1 MPEFNVTENSVG
13 QRLDLFL
20 TLSMPQYSRT
30 NVRKLLDMGKVKV
43 NGEVEYRPNY
53 KMSLD
58 DKVQVESELE
68 LTRQHLPGW
77 DSPIDIVYQDNDLLI
92 VNKPSGMNVHP
103 VAVNDNQSLLNAVYF
118 KLAGKLSD
126 FGVNLVNRIDKETS
140 GLVVMALS
148 PQGAWHYAQQFAK
161 SQVKKEY
168 LAVVASRW
176 EQKYG
181 DELVRESSFMRYDH
195 QDRKQVIVQ
204 TRGEHAETHFQ
215 FLQETEDHHWSILQA
230 FPLTGRT
237 HQIRA
242 HLAHLKFPILG
253 DVKYGG
259 QPYSRLMLHAY
270 GVTLPKLGGG
280 EVSVK
285 TEWPVEFNLE
295 QEQE

>member
-1 MPEFNVTENSVG
+1 MPEFNANENNVG

-20 TLSMPQYSRT
+20 TLNMPQYSRT
-30 NVRKLLDMGKVKV
+30 NVRKLLDKGNVKV

-53 KMSLD
+53 KMNLD
-58 DKVQVESELE
+58 DEVVVEGELE

-77 DSPIDIVYQDNDLLI
+77 ETPIEIVYQDADLLI
-92 VNKPSGMNVHP
+92 VNKPAGMNVHP
-103 VAVNDNQSLLNAVYF
+103 VALNDQKSLLNAVYF
-118 KLAGKLSD
+118 KLAGKLGE
-126 FGVNLVNRIDKETS
+126 FGVNLVNRIDKDTS

-148 PQGAWHYAQQFAK
+148 PQGAWHYAQQFAQ

-168 LAVVASRW
+168 LAVIAARW
-176 EQKYG
+176 EHKYG

-195 QDRKQVIVQ
+195 QERRQFIVQ
-204 TRGEHAETHFQ
+204 TRGEHAETHFK
-215 FLQETEDHHWSILQA
+215 FLQETKDPQWSIIQA

-259 QPYSRLMLHAY
+259 QQHSRLMLHAY
-270 GVTLPKLGGG
+270 AVTLPKLGGG

-285 TEWPVEFNLE
+285 TEWPAEFDLA
-295 QEQE
+295 